1 MNLFYA
7 WFALSFSLVWVHYVS
22 GQTTGQFEAPVM
34 LRAGDK
40 PFNDVD
46 FMMFPSPA
54 VFDIDQDDV
63 DELVIGSLFGYIFVC
78 EKSSIDLVGEPV
90 WAMPVQVN
98 AADGKPLRLNNW

>member
-1 MNLFYA
+1 MNLFYV

-54 VFDIDQDDV
+54 VFDIDQDGV
-63 DELVIGSLFGYIFVC
+63 DELV
-78 EKSSIDLVGEPV
+78 SIDVSFSGVFLQRSTNVFLISPH
-90 WAMPVQVN
+90 
-98 AADGKPLRLNNW
+98 